1 MVGEGFDVHMEA
13 QSLHC
18 MVSALSHS
26 SSVGSSSPPLGDV
39 LLAIY
44 SQGSAGSGAPTSFD
58 TSGVDAIV
66 AAYSNSS
73 GGVNQSSPSSA
84 QEESSLTTAIDA
96 VLTVQ
101 DLSYRLEE
109 LAYASSNA
117 WLPDRQRRFLQNEY
131 EATVSKIA
139 NIAADT
145 RYDGEELFDGTPFRV
160 RVGRGIDASIQ
171 SGGIDLQS
179 LTLGLAN
186 LDISTLEGAFDAM
199 DTVRQFSDQ
208 VDRQASRSL
217 DSAEMRL
224 VTIRQGLESLT
235 GGASSSLIQGATS
248 GGLSGYGPFFRSQM
262 LQSYQS
268 SLVSLIGQAGAPS
281 NISLFA

>member
-1 MVGEGFDVHMEA
+1 VLGEGFAFHIEA
-13 QSLHC
+13 LSVHC
-18 MVSALSHS
+18 MAIALSSS
-26 SSVGSSSPPLGDV
+26 SSVGSNSSPLGDA
-39 LLAIY
+39 LFAIY
-44 SQGSAGSGAPTSFD
+44 SQAGAGGGFPTSFD

-66 AAYSNSS
+66 AAYSTSS
-73 GGVNQSSPSSA
+73 GAVNQTPLSPV
-84 QEESSLTTAIDA
+84 EEDSSLNVAIDA
-96 VLTVQ
+96 VLMVQ

-109 LAYASSNA
+109 LAYASSNP
-117 WLPDRQRRFLQNEY
+117 WLPDRQRRSLQNEY
-131 EATVSKIA
+131 EATVSKIERV
-139 NIAADT
+139 AADT

-186 LDISTLEGAFDAM
+186 LDISTLGGAFDAM

-268 SLVSLIGQAGAPS
+268 SLVSLIGQAGAS
-281 NISLFA
+281 ANISLFA